1 MSTRRPLTTTAI
13 AAGIGTVAALALGP
27 IASAATT
34 QAGARDAHTAAS
46 VSQATGQ
53 DRGGSTLALAD
64 TGVDTEPYAL
74 GGATFL
80 VAGVGMVF
88 LSRRVAR

>member
-1 MSTRRPLTTTAI
+1 MSTHRPLTITAI
-13 AAGIGTVAALALGP
+13 AAGIGTVATLALGP

-34 QAGARDAHTAAS
+34 QAGERDAHTAAS
-46 VSQATGQ
+46 VSQAAGQ
-53 DRGGSTLALAD
+53 DHGSTLAD